1 MLGGGRKRIF
11 RSLPVEARINRPLRF
26 GYKKLF
32 LLAQGPEAGPLARE
46 FMKDKILVLGNSNVD
61 LIFRIPRFHHPGETI
76 IAESMVT
83 AFGGKG
89 ANQAITSKQLGGKVI
104 LMTKLG
110 IDHYGESYLQYLI
123 KKGID
128 QKWILRNRRLPTG
141 MALIE
146 LTSKGENRIIASPG
160 ANGSL
165 SEKDLKLLGS
175 LWKEVNVFVAQ
186 LEIPV
191 ETVHRGLKMAK
202 KYGAITLLNPS
213 PPIQLSSDIL
223 SLVDFFVPNEMEAQ
237 FLTGVRIGRDGD
249 IPKITKRL
257 LNMGPKNVV
266 ITLGP
271 KGLFFKNRSEEI
283 WMGPFNVNVV
293 DTTAAGDA
301 FMGALACG
309 LSKGMPIRKTLRLAN
324 GAGALACTKLGA
336 QPSLPFRKG
345 LEIFLSE
352 K

>member
-1 MLGGGRKRIF
+1 
-11 RSLPVEARINRPLRF
+11 
-26 GYKKLF
+26 
-32 LLAQGPEAGPLARE
+32 
-46 FMKDKILVLGNSNVD
+46 MKDKILVLGNSNVD

-223 SLVDFFVPNEMEAQ
+223 SWVDFLVPNEMEAQ

-309 LSKGMPIRKTLRLAN
+309 LSKGMPIRKALRLAN

-336 QPSLPFRKG
+336 QPSLPFRKD